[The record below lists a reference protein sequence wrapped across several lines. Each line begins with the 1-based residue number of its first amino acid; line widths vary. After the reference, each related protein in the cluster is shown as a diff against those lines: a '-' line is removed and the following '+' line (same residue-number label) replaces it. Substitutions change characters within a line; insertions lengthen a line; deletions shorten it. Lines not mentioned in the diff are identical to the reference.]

1 MTTKAQKQ
9 TEREEAIAV
18 LRAVLKPGDTVY
30 TQLKHVSRSGM
41 LRTIQAVRIRSCDER
56 GNVAA
61 FWFGWHA
68 AKVLA
73 YPFDERREGVKVN
86 GCGMDMG
93 FYLVYSLAYAL
104 WPEGFDCTGDG
115 CGDASHSNDRDAPRG
130 AGVHHGCSGY
140 ALTQPWL

>member
-93 FYLVYSLAYAL
+93 FYLVYSIAYAL

-115 CGDASHSNDRDAPRG
+115 CGD
-130 AGVHHGCSGY
+130 
-140 ALTQPWL
+140 

>member
-61 FWFGWHA
+61 FWLGWHV

-73 YPFDERREGVKVN
+73 YPFDEQREGVKVA

-93 FYLVYSLAYAL
+93 FHLVYNLSARLF
-104 WPEGFDCTGDG
+104 PDGFDCGGQG
-115 CGDASHSNDRDAPRG
+115 CPSNDHFNGSTAT
-130 AGVHHGCSGY
+130 HHKDGGY
-140 ALTQPWL
+140 ALTHRWM